1 MMMMMITWWARVAG
15 CSLPPP
21 SDPSRLQSWTKLRKL
36 DAFVP
41 PNPSSPPCSLHVRG
55 SRGWRRSF
63 GSCSWHKDQVPRNLH
78 CPWGGWRETRPE
90 VLGGK
95 FSENNISLSELAIKR
110 TYSLNDFHFPF
121 GIWALGFPAHPQ
133 TSCAGKQLADYRRL
147 GGLIFNQL
155 QVQRGAVYCS
165 DREPPNYRLVQLLH
179 RATKKTFKQTTTT
192 GL

>member
-1 MMMMMITWWARVAG
+1 M
-15 CSLPPP
+15 
-21 SDPSRLQSWTKLRKL
+21 
-36 DAFVP
+36 
-41 PNPSSPPCSLHVRG
+41 
-55 SRGWRRSF
+55 
-63 GSCSWHKDQVPRNLH
+63 PRNLH

-95 FSENNISLSELAIKR
+95 FTENNFSLSELAKKR

-192 GL
+192 GLYGQSRFSLNAINRLKSKDLGPTTDARDANNIWEDLFVFPND

>member
-1 MMMMMITWWARVAG
+1 M
-15 CSLPPP
+15 S
-21 SDPSRLQSWTKLRKL
+21 
-36 DAFVP
+36 
-41 PNPSSPPCSLHVRG
+41 
-55 SRGWRRSF
+55 
-63 GSCSWHKDQVPRNLH
+63 
-78 CPWGGWRETRPE
+78 E
-90 VLGGK
+90 VLAAGVDH
-95 FSENNISLSELAIKR
+95 SEVVVDIRTRCPGTYTAPGEAGVKLGQKYLGASSLKNFSLSELAKKR

-133 TSCAGKQLADYRRL
+133 TSFAGKQLANYRRL

>member
-1 MMMMMITWWARVAG
+1 MKLGQKYLGAS
-15 CSLPPP
+15 SL
-21 SDPSRLQSWTKLRKL
+21 KN
-36 DAFVP
+36 F
-41 PNPSSPPCSLHVRG
+41 
-55 SRGWRRSF
+55 
-63 GSCSWHKDQVPRNLH
+63 
-78 CPWGGWRETRPE
+78 
-90 VLGGK
+90 
-95 FSENNISLSELAIKR
+95 SLSELAKKR
-110 TYSLNDFHFPF
+110 TYSSNDFHFPF

-133 TSCAGKQLADYRRL
+133 TSFAGKQLANYRRL